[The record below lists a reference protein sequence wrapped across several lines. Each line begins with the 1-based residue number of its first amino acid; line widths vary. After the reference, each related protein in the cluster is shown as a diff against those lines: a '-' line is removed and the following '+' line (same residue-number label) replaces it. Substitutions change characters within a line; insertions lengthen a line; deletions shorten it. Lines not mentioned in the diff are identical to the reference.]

1 MVAGVG
7 DGERNGKRFARN
19 KRVGVKADIGE
30 LQVAD
35 GQDLRPDEIF
45 CVVYIIRGDRHGRV
59 HTESVGLTV
68 QLCGVQ
74 VFQILL
80 VADQE
85 DRCTPMVVYSVIMQ
99 RGQIGVCAVG
109 LVKIDAVADDYE
121 VAAQAFDRDCVPR
134 FVVQRAVVIPDKGVR
149 RRAGQSAVYGPAGH
163 VLGQQ
168 SAVAIELAVR
178 GIGDGGRAVLRAD
191 ADRASACGVRCFA
204 RVKPCSAAIFRRID
218 RAGGGVHNA
227 FFIRDR
233 GFGPREDGRSVH
245 AGECGQAHIV
255 VRLIDLLLG
264 ERERVF
270 VDRADHDILVLGI
283 GDEGITR
290 LLRRAGIGKPEISG
304 CVRAELRRVVQNRG
318 RVDTHR
324 FRPAVPVKFRQR
336 DIAHAGIRIRAHKG
350 RVERAP
356 VRDHDGL
363 GVAVCILQQRVIFR
377 PRLRGAGG
385 VGLHSCRGPVGLLRK
400 IAEVRRGIRRSLRCR
415 IPRRTG
421 QQGLGFYGIGGV

>member
-1 MVAGVG
+1 MH
-7 DGERNGKRFARN
+7 
-19 KRVGVKADIGE
+19 I
-30 LQVAD
+30 
-35 GQDLRPDEIF
+35 
-45 CVVYIIRGDRHGRV
+45 H
-59 HTESVGLTV
+59 
-68 QLCGVQ
+68 
-74 VFQILL
+74 
-80 VADQE
+80 
-85 DRCTPMVVYSVIMQ
+85 VI
-99 RGQIGVCAVG
+99 VG
-109 LVKIDAVADDYE
+109 LV
-121 VAAQAFDRDCVPR
+121 
-134 FVVQRAVVIPDKGVR
+134 
-149 RRAGQSAVYGPAGH
+149 S
-163 VLGQQ
+163 L
-168 SAVAIELAVR
+168 
-178 GIGDGGRAVLRAD
+178 LR
-191 ADRASACGVRCFA
+191 S
-204 RVKPCSAAIFRRID
+204 
-218 RAGGGVHNA
+218 
-227 FFIRDR
+227 
-233 GFGPREDGRSVH
+233 
-245 AGECGQAHIV
+245 
-255 VRLIDLLLG
+255 
-264 ERERVF
+264 ERERVL
-270 VDRADHDILVLGI
+270 VDRADDDGLVLGI
-283 GDEGITR
+283 GDEGIAG

>member
-1 MVAGVG
+1 
-7 DGERNGKRFARN
+7 
-19 KRVGVKADIGE
+19 
-30 LQVAD
+30 
-35 GQDLRPDEIF
+35 
-45 CVVYIIRGDRHGRV
+45 
-59 HTESVGLTV
+59 
-68 QLCGVQ
+68 
-74 VFQILL
+74 
-80 VADQE
+80 
-85 DRCTPMVVYSVIMQ
+85 MVVYSVIMQ

-109 LVKIDAVADDYE
+109 LVKIDAVADDHE

-134 FVVQRAVVIPDKGVR
+134 FVVQRAVGIPDKGVR

-168 SAVAIELAVR
+168 LAAAIELAVR
-178 GIGDGGRAVLRAD
+178 GIGGGGRAVLRAD
-191 ADRASACGVRCFA
+191 ADRANTCGVRCFA
-204 RVKPCSAAIFRRID
+204 RVKPCAAAIFRCID
-218 RAGGGVHNA
+218 RTGGGVHNA

-233 GFGPREDGRSVH
+233 RFHPREDGRSVH
-245 AGECGQAHIV
+245 AGERGQAHIV

-264 ERERVF
+264 ERERAF
-270 VDRADHDILVLGI
+270 VDCADHDILAPGI
-283 GDEGITR
+283 GDEGIAR

-318 RVDTHR
+318 RVNAHR

>member
-1 MVAGVG
+1 
-7 DGERNGKRFARN
+7 
-19 KRVGVKADIGE
+19 
-30 LQVAD
+30 
-35 GQDLRPDEIF
+35 
-45 CVVYIIRGDRHGRV
+45 
-59 HTESVGLTV
+59 
-68 QLCGVQ
+68 
-74 VFQILL
+74 
-80 VADQE
+80 
-85 DRCTPMVVYSVIMQ
+85 MVVYSVIMQ

-109 LVKIDAVADDYE
+109 LVKIDAVADDHE

-134 FVVQRAVVIPDKGVR
+134 FVVQRAVGIPDKGVR

-168 SAVAIELAVR
+168 LAAAIELAVR
-178 GIGDGGRAVLRAD
+178 GIGGGGRAVLRAD
-191 ADRASACGVRCFA
+191 ADRANTCGVRCFA
-204 RVKPCSAAIFRRID
+204 RVKPCAAAIFRRID

-233 GFGPREDGRSVH
+233 GFGPREDGGSVH
-245 AGECGQAHIV
+245 AGERGQVHILV
-255 VRLIDLLLG
+255 GLIGFLRG
-264 ERERVF
+264 ERKRAF
-270 VDRADHDILVLGI
+270 VDCANDDGLVLGVVN
-283 GDEGITR
+283 EGIAR

-324 FRPAVPVKFRQR
+324 FRPAVPIKFRQR

-363 GVAVCILQQRVIFR
+363 GVAVCPSQKRLIRRFH
-377 PRLRGAGG
+377 LRGADS
-385 VGLHSCRGPVGLLRK
+385 VGPHGSRGPVGFRRK

-415 IPRRTG
+415 IPRCTR